1 MLQCVLSGVSIGAIY
16 GLLGLALALS
26 FYVTRVINFAQGQM
40 LTMAIV
46 VAASLSEAG
55 YSPWIGVALGPI
67 AAGAIGILSYF
78 VAVRPILKADRF
90 SFGWMVSTLGFGLA
104 LENAIAYVVGPR
116 SRAFPAL
123 LNDIAV
129 HLGGALLTAQ
139 QILAIVVAAA
149 VVLALELVRRWT
161 LFGKVGMATAADP
174 EMAECIGANTMMV
187 AAVTFAIS
195 GLLAGIAGVLIA
207 PRTFANPYLGGTFNT
222 FGFIAMMISGAENPA
237 FAMAGGVLL
246 GVLSEGANT
255 YINSQASDWFPFV
268 ILVGVLL
275 ASPRGIFSLRAA
287 PLAQLPSLIRQIPL
301 SLAEIGERATARS
314 LHRRIAVRRT
324 EETFPLSP
332 KPLSGRLARSA
343 LIAAIVIAYLVAT
356 YFVARADL
364 QVQGLILVAAI
375 YAILAIC
382 LDATAGIL
390 GLYSLGVGGFFAIG
404 AYLTTI
410 LSTIYGVN
418 LFLLIPL
425 IIGITGL
432 LGVILGAA
440 SLRVS
445 GLHFAITTFIFTLVI
460 TVLATDLQITNGMQG
475 LLGPNFPD
483 LPDILAPLGQPIAW
497 CVMLT
502 LMVVTFVVWS
512 VRSSLLYPVLLAIR
526 DAEPFAEAAG
536 VCPGPM
542 KILVF
547 AFASA
552 TIGFAG
558 WLFCFLG
565 VVSPS
570 QFSWSVSLNVLVMI
584 LIGGNQHDFRP
595 DYRGCI
601 RQHVSRAGSHQP
613 VAPAGAVRGLVDLG
627 GDNCSG
633 RRCWR
638 RQAGVGAS
646 EADFA
651 GGREIAGASG
661 SAGRRSGRGR
671 RGAKLACSAVSR
683 PRSASAEPAPSALLT
698 AIVECRDITFRY
710 GTGPAV
716 LSDVSLEVA
725 AGNIHGLIGP
735 NGSGKS
741 TLTNIIAGR
750 LRPVS
755 GSIFIKKRRVDGF
768 GPADRARLGLRRSF
782 QAAQLIKELTTRQ
795 NVLVG
800 AYGLATNVAPRAV
813 VWPLLQS
820 ARRDMDRVSDL
831 ALSALRAVG
840 AGGWTE
846 RRIRDVPHGIE
857 QLTQF
862 ASVCVASPDIIILD
876 EPATGLTSRE
886 VEHLAWILRELKG
899 RGLTMIVIE
908 HQTRFLFP
916 VCDLVTVLNAGEV
929 VLTGTPDE
937 LRADPVVR
945 KVYLGE

>member
-584 LIGGNQHDFRP
+584 LIGGINTTSGPIIGAAF
-595 DYRGCI
+595 
-601 RQHVSRAGSHQP
+601 VSMFPVLVHINPWLQQVLYGVLSILVVTIVPEGAVGAAKRAWARLKPTLPGAARSP
-613 VAPAGAVRGLVDLG
+613 APPEALAAGAGEGAVERNSLVRL
-627 GDNCSG
+627 
-633 RRCWR
+633 
-638 RQAGVGAS
+638 
-646 EADFA
+646 FP
-651 GGREIAGASG
+651 
-661 SAGRRSGRGR
+661 
-671 RGAKLACSAVSR
+671 R

-750 LRPVS
+750 LRPDV
-755 GSIFIKKRRVDGF
+755 
-768 GPADRARLGLRRSF
+768 GL
-782 QAAQLIKELTTRQ
+782 
-795 NVLVG
+795 
-800 AYGLATNVAPRAV
+800 
-813 VWPLLQS
+813 
-820 ARRDMDRVSDL
+820 DL
-831 ALSALRAVG
+831 HQKAEG
-840 AGGWTE
+840 
-846 RRIRDVPHGIE
+846 RRIRTGRSRPVGPETKLSGRATDQG
-857 QLTQF
+857 TDD
-862 ASVCVASPDIIILD
+862 ASECIGRRLWPGDERCPASGRVASSPIGAPRHGPRVGPGAQRSPGGGRRRLD
-876 EPATGLTSRE
+876 RATHSRRTARDRATDSIRKRLRREPRHHYSG
-886 VEHLAWILRELKG
+886 
-899 RGLTMIVIE
+899 
-908 HQTRFLFP
+908 
-916 VCDLVTVLNAGEV
+916 
-929 VLTGTPDE
+929 
-937 LRADPVVR
+937 
-945 KVYLGE
+945 